1 MKSKRKLKLLAAFIA
16 LIICITQIQQTYAKY
31 IDVKEGNTDFTI
43 AKWKILVNNQDI
55 TDSSTMSS
63 LINPVY
69 IKNDNIKDGVIAP
82 GSEGYFDIEIDSTNT
97 EVSFTYTIT
106 LSNTDENNIKD
117 LKITGYSQNGS
128 AIIPLDNQINSI
140 TDTVYYTNQ
149 NKLDTIRI
157 YFTWLDGNGETMDNT
172 SDTNAS
178 ISGESAKLKVNMA
191 FIQTLN

>member
-140 TDTVYYTNQ
+140 TDTVYYTDQ
-149 NKLDTIRI
+149 NKLDTIRV
-157 YFTWLDGNGETMDNT
+157 YFTWLDGNGETTDNT

-178 ISGESAKLKVNMA
+178 ISGESAKLKVNMS

>member
-140 TDTVYYTNQ
+140 TDTVYYTDQ
-149 NKLDTIRI
+149 NKLDTIRV

-178 ISGESAKLKVNMA
+178 ISGESAKLKVNMS

>member
-69 IKNDNIKDGVIAP
+69 IENDNIKDGVIAP

-140 TDTVYYTNQ
+140 TDTVYYTDTNR
-149 NKLDTIRI
+149 LDTIRI

>member
-1 MKSKRKLKLLAAFIA
+1 MKSKRNLKLLAAFIA
-16 LIICITQIQQTYAKY
+16 LIVCITQIQQTYAKY

-43 AKWKILVNNQDI
+43 AKWKIIVNNQDI

-69 IKNDNIKDGVIAP
+69 IENDNIKDGVIAP

-106 LSNTDENNIKD
+106 LSNTNENNIKD

-140 TDTVYYTNQ
+140 TDTVYYTDQ
-149 NKLDTIRI
+149 NKLDTIRV

-178 ISGESAKLKVNMA
+178 ISGESAKLKVNMS